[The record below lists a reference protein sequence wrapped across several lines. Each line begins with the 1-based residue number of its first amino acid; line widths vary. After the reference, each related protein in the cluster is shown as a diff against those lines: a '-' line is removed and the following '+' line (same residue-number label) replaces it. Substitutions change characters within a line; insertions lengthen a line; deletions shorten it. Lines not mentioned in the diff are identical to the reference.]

1 MTTVTIP
8 DDLRAEATLGDL
20 ATRYAA
26 ASRVFHAHKIDF
38 CCGGQRTLSDAC
50 RDAHLDVAA
59 ILADIRTLTSPRE
72 DFTRWDT
79 QPVDQLIR
87 HILDRYHAEHR
98 KDLVI
103 LCDFARRV
111 DAAHRATHPEVTDI
125 RRHLEYVAEEL
136 EMHMQKEEMILFPML
151 EAAAQRQAYVPIQMM
166 RREHDDHGK
175 NIQKMRRLTHDY
187 VAPADACTTWKAFY
201 LGLDRLERDLMN
213 HIHLEN
219 NVLFARFTA
228 DM

>member
-1 MTTVTIP
+1 MTTTTIP
-8 DDLRAEATLGDL
+8 DDMRAESTLGDL
-20 ATRYAA
+20 ATKYAA
-26 ASRVFHAHKIDF
+26 ASCVFHAHKIDF
-38 CCGGQRTLSDAC
+38 CCGGQRTLADAC
-50 RDAHLDVAA
+50 RDAKLDPIA
-59 ILADIRTLTSPRE
+59 IIADIRTLTSPRE
-72 DFTRWDT
+72 HFPRWDER
-79 QPVDQLIR
+79 PVDELIR

-98 KDLVI
+98 KDLKV
-103 LCDFARRV
+103 LLDFARRV
-111 DAAHRATHPEVTDI
+111 DAAHYAAHPEVRDI
-125 RRHLEYVAEEL
+125 LRHLEYVAEEL

-151 EAAAQRQAYVPIQMM
+151 EAAASRQAFMPIQMM

-175 NIQKMRRLTHDY
+175 NIQKMRRLTNDY

-228 DM
+228 N